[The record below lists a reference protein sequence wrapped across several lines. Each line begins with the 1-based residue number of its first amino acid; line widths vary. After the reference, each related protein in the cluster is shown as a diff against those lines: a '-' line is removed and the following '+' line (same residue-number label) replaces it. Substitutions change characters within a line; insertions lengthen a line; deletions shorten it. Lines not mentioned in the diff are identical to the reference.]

1 MAISLAAAWF
11 LHPSPRLPASEPTA
25 HTHPAARRP
34 PGNRGRR
41 DRDDDE
47 QRNREPSQPRQPDR
61 PIRQGTAQPNAEGGP
76 ADHFGWA
83 TELNRLNRAA
93 EEGQVTGGRKRGGG
107 GERRRLSLF
116 LPPAQL
122 PLNHH
127 AGTRGYCKPTCN
139 PSEETATWRR
149 TARHPE
155 FDRTPRHAC
164 LIDKRPHR
172 KRKSSNC
179 HLFPDGAELTSTPRA
194 SRSTPAPRR

>member
-1 MAISLAAAWF
+1 VDRCACIQTPGTFSSPDQRKKSKNMAISLAAAWF

-47 QRNREPSQPRQPDR
+47 QPNREPSQPRQPDR

-93 EEGQVTGGRKRGGG
+93 EEGHVTGGRKRGGG

-139 PSEETATWRR
+139 PSEELQ
-149 TARHPE
+149 HGE
-155 FDRTPRHAC
+155 
-164 LIDKRPHR
+164 
-172 KRKSSNC
+172 
-179 HLFPDGAELTSTPRA
+179 ELHDIPNSIGPRA
-194 SRSTPAPRR
+194 TPVTE